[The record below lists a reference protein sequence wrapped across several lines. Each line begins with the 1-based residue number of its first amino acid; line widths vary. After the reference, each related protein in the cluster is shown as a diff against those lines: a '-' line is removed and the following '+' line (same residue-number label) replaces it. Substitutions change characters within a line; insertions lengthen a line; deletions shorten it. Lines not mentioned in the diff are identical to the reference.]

1 MSKGILLLIG
11 GGEDTTED
19 MLVLQELVKI
29 SGGNT
34 ARIGVVTTASM
45 HEREIISKYR
55 NAFTKMGLGDVF
67 HFDIRKQE
75 EADTEINLTA
85 LDNTDAI
92 IFSGGSQVRLTT
104 ILGGTEFI
112 KKVMK
117 RYEEGMVVAGT
128 SAGAAAMSNPIIHEG
143 ASEDAFLYGEVKV
156 SLGFGFLKDAV
167 VDTHVDTR
175 FRIGRLL
182 QILAINKNL
191 LCIGVGEDTGLVI
204 NPDGS
209 SYVIGSS
216 TVLVLDGREIKYTNT
231 QEIEYGEAIAIG
243 SVRLDVLA
251 SGCQYN
257 INERRIESL
266 KKKGNKFLFFR

>member
-1 MSKGILLLIG
+1 MSKGKLLLIG
-11 GGEDTTED
+11 GGEDSTEE
-19 MLVLQELVKI
+19 MIVLQELVKI
-29 SGGNT
+29 SGGNG
-34 ARIGVVTTASM
+34 AKIGVVSTASM

-55 NAFTKMGLGDVF
+55 NAFSKMGTPDAF

-75 EADTEINLTA
+75 EADDEKNLGA
-85 LDNTDAI
+85 LDNMDAI
-92 IFSGGSQVRLTT
+92 IFSGGSQMRLTT

-117 RYEEGMVVAGT
+117 RFEEGMVIAGT

-143 ASEDAFLYGEVKV
+143 ASEDAFCYGEVKV
-156 SLGFGFLKDAV
+156 SIGFGFIQDAV
-167 VDTHVDTR
+167 VDTHVDAR

-182 QILAINKNL
+182 QVLAINKNL

-216 TVLVLDGREIKYTNT
+216 TVLILDGREIKYTNT

-257 INERRIESL
+257 TNERRIESL